1 MTSKYNKTIDNSE
14 FQKEINRLTN
24 QLWKLIPMRENKE
37 DWQKHLSVITIEIIG
52 LNEIIVIDSNLL
64 ELLEILEGLQKTEV
78 EFSIYR
84 KLVFESISLLR
95 KVIQE

>member
-1 MTSKYNKTIDNSE
+1 MTSKYDKIIDNSE

-37 DWQKHLSVITIEIIG
+37 DWQRHLSVLIVEIIG
-52 LNEIIVIDSNLL
+52 LNEIVVIDSNLL

-95 KVIQE
+95 KVMQ